1 MEKLIVEISKGIAT
15 YKFKDRFGKDCL
27 VRYTIF
33 TDVKGLKIFTN
44 KGVVYL
50 TPENSE
56 VI

>member
-1 MEKLIVEISKGIAT
+1 MEKLIVDISKGIAT
-15 YKFKDRFGKDCL
+15 YKFKDRFNKDCL

>member
-1 MEKLIVEISKGIAT
+1 MGKFIVQISKGIAT
-15 YKFKDRFGKDCL
+15 YKFKDKHGKDCL
-27 VRYTIF
+27 IRYTIF

>member
-33 TDVKGLKIFTN
+33 TDVKGLKIFTS